1 MPTNDNKNNKI
12 DAPADSGA
20 PLVHA
25 GQYVRDKILA
35 PKKISVTAAAKLV
48 GVGRP
53 AFSNFLNGNVATTP
67 EMAARIE
74 RAFNVPAQELLA
86 MQAKFDAA
94 EAKSKGAPAKAMP
107 YVPPFLQIKA
117 TDVEAWVSRNIAAR
131 SRLAVF
137 LRTLVHST
145 ASELKKVDFP
155 ANDDAQRAGW
165 DGFIETA
172 QGNQWIPDGL
182 SGWEFGTDQAV
193 KGKADSDFEKS
204 VKATPKKE
212 RDQTT
217 FVFVTPRHWAGKT
230 DWIAEQK
237 AKRKWKDVRA
247 YDSSDLEQWMEQ
259 SIAAQ
264 AWFANETLRPSNG
277 VRTLDKCW
285 RDWADVASPSLD
297 GALFKPA
304 VESAERTILS
314 RLGKDPDGST
324 VIAADS
330 TDEALAFLAQLFL
343 QSEEE
348 GIARF
353 KGRVLVFDEAG
364 TLTKLA
370 QGTTDFI
377 AVAATRE
384 VEREIGPLA
393 RTMHTFVVYP
403 RNAANADPHVELEPL
418 NYDEFRLGLE
428 GMGYER
434 DDVSRYANE
443 SGRSLT
449 VLRRRLANVPVV
461 KTPAWAAD
469 HKTAVSLIPF
479 LMVGAWNSKN
489 TTDQTALALL
499 ANTGTYE
506 TLEKEV
512 QRLAALNDAPLW
524 SLGMARGVI
533 SKIDLLFAIAGHFT
547 EHDLKRYF
555 DLARIVLGED
565 DPKLD
570 LPESERWA
578 ASIHGKSREFSGA
591 LRQGVAETLVL
602 LAVHG
607 NQLFAAR
614 LGINC
619 EHEAARLVRD
629 LLTPLKTRILE
640 ANDRDLTAYAE
651 AAPNEFLTIVEEDL
665 KSANPETY
673 GLMRPVGTDVFDGGC
688 PRTGLLWALEALAW
702 NPDTLPRAA
711 LILAQLAQI
720 EITDN
725 WANKPIGSLES
736 IFRDWMPQT
745 AADHDTRLGVMKL
758 LAEKF
763 QSVAWKLCVDQFDL
777 GHRTG
782 HYSHKPSWRNDG
794 HGFGE
799 PLKTW
804 GPILAF
810 RAEMVAMALNWKT
823 GHTREMLTDLVRTL
837 HGLKPTDQAE
847 VWKLIKTWASTASD
861 ADKAVVREQ
870 IRVSVMS
877 RRAAIRSK
885 GKSEFASLTVPAKAA
900 YDALQPT
907 DLLNK
912 HEWLFREHWVD
923 ESADEGHE
931 EDMDFSKRDERIAN
945 MRAEALREIYADRGL
960 AGIYEFAS
968 MGKAAS
974 VIGWLMM
981 ERVLPE
987 DQKLEFL
994 IGAFPSGANAED
1006 WNRKNLVHGGL
1017 RAIQNEEAPT
1027 ALLKKAKKRVTE
1039 ADFVR
1044 MLLLAPFRRST
1055 WALVDKLAQQ
1065 HQDSYWHNVG
1075 PDWIHESDEENVE
1088 AVERLLAVRRPRAA
1102 FASIRFKLETL
1113 TPELLY
1119 RLMSEIVK
1127 DGDDKAGHYQLEQYY
1142 IEKAFQLLDKDTQLT
1157 LDQKASLEFAYID
1170 ALSRPWAREGF
1181 GVPNLEKYV
1190 EAHPEFFVQAVVWT
1204 YKRKGEGEDPPEYK
1218 VAPEDVQ
1225 HFAERG
1231 HKVLEALERIPGHD
1245 DLGELK
1251 ADRLLSWV
1259 KKVRDACEKLGRLD
1273 IADQCIGKVLAGA
1286 PVGTDGAWPCEPVRQ
1301 VMEEIHSKHIMRGT
1315 HTALYNS
1322 RGVTWRGEGGAQ
1334 ERELADKYRAW
1345 ANSLKVS
1352 HPYVS
1357 SHLLMDMV
1365 RTYEDE
1371 ANREDTQAGIR
1382 RRMH

>member
-1 MPTNDNKNNKI
+1 MPI
-12 DAPADSGA
+12 ADSKA
-20 PLVHA
+20 SPLHA
-25 GQYVRDKILA
+25 GQYVREKILA
-35 PKKISVTAAAKLV
+35 PKKMSVTAAAKLV

-86 MQAKFDAA
+86 MQATFDAA
-94 EAKSKGAPAKAMP
+94 ETKSKGAPAKATP

-131 SRLAVF
+131 SRLAAF

-145 ASELKKVDFP
+145 ASDLKKVDFP

-165 DGFIETA
+165 DGFIEVA

-182 SGWEFGTDQAV
+182 SGWEFGTDQVV

-204 VKATPKKE
+204 VQATPKKE
-212 RDQTT
+212 REQIT
-217 FVFVTPRHWAGKT
+217 FVFVTPRNWAGKAN
-230 DWIAEQK
+230 WIAEQK

-247 YDSSDLEQWMEQ
+247 YDSCDLEQWMEQ

-264 AWFANETLRPSNG
+264 TWFANETLRPSNG

-297 GALFKPA
+297 GVLFKSA

-348 GIARF
+348 GIAKF
-353 KGRVLVFDEAG
+353 KDRVLVFDEAG
-364 TLTKLA
+364 SLPKLA
-370 QGTTDFI
+370 QGTKDFI

-384 VEREIGPLA
+384 VERELGPLA

-418 NYDEFRLGLE
+418 NYDAFRVGLE

-434 DDVSRYANE
+434 DDISRYATE
-443 SGRSLT
+443 SGHSLT
-449 VLRRRLANVPVV
+449 VLRRRLSNVPVV
-461 KTPAWAAD
+461 RTPAWAAD
-469 HKTAVSLIPF
+469 NKTAMSLIPF

-499 ANTGTYE
+499 ANVETYE
-506 TLEKEV
+506 PLEKEA

-524 SLGMARGVI
+524 SLGTARGVI
-533 SKIDLLFAIAGHFT
+533 SKIDLLFAIAGQIT

-555 DLARIVLGED
+555 ELARIVLGED
-565 DPKLD
+565 DPSLD

-578 ASIHGKSREFSGA
+578 ASIHGKAREFSGA

-602 LAVHG
+602 FAVHG

-651 AAPNEFLTIVEEDL
+651 AAPNEFLTIIEEDL
-665 KSANPETY
+665 KSPSPETY
-673 GLMRPVGTDVFDGGC
+673 GLMRPAATEVFGSGC
-688 PRTGLLWALEALAW
+688 PRTGLLWALEGLAW
-702 NPDTLPRAA
+702 SPDTLPRAA

-736 IFRDWMPQT
+736 IFRSWMPQT
-745 AADHDTRLGVMKL
+745 AADHDTRLSVMKL

-763 QSVAWKLCVDQFDL
+763 PSVAWKLCVDQFDL

-799 PLKTW
+799 PFKTW

-810 RAEMVAMALNWKT
+810 RAEMVAMALSWKG
-823 GHTREMLTDLVRTL
+823 GHSREMLSDLVRTL
-837 HGLKPTDQAE
+837 HGLNPTDQAE
-847 VWKLIKTWASTASD
+847 VWKLINTWAATASD
-861 ADKAVVREQ
+861 ADKAAVREQ
-870 IRVSVMS
+870 IRVTVMS
-877 RRAAIRSK
+877 RRAARQSK
-885 GKSEFASLTVPAKAA
+885 GKSEFASLTTAAKAA
-900 YDALQPT
+900 YASLRPT

-923 ESADEGHE
+923 ESADELHE
-931 EDMDFSKRDERIAN
+931 ENMDFRKRDERIAN
-945 MRAEALREIYADRGL
+945 MRTEALREIYADRGL

-974 VIGWLMM
+974 MIGWLMM

-994 IGAFPSGANAED
+994 IGAFPSGANSED
-1006 WNRKNLVHGGL
+1006 WNRRNLVHGGL
-1017 RAIQNEEAPT
+1017 RAIQNEGERT
-1027 ALLKKAKKRVTE
+1027 VLLKRAKKHLKE

-1044 MLLLAPFRRST
+1044 MLLLSPFRRST
-1055 WALVDKLAQQ
+1055 WALVDKLAPQ
-1065 HQDSYWHNVG
+1065 HRDSYWHDVG
-1075 PDWIHESDEENVE
+1075 PDWIHESEEENIE
-1088 AVERLLAVRRPRAA
+1088 AVERLLSARRPRAA

-1113 TPELLY
+1113 TPELLH

-1127 DGDDKAGHYQLEQYY
+1127 EGDDQPGHYQPEQYY
-1142 IEKAFQLLDKDTQLT
+1142 IEKAFQLLDKDTRLT

-1170 ALSRPWAREGF
+1170 ALARPWAREGF
-1181 GVPNLEKYV
+1181 GIPNLEKYV
-1190 EAHPEFFVQAVVWT
+1190 ESHPEFFVQAVVWT
-1204 YKRKGEGEDPPEYK
+1204 YRRKGEGEDPPEYK
-1218 VAPEDVQ
+1218 VGPDNIQ

-1231 HKVLEALERIPGHD
+1231 HKLLEALKRIPGHD

-1251 ADRLLSWV
+1251 ADLLLSWV
-1259 KKVRDACEKLGRLD
+1259 KNVRDACEKLGRLD

-1286 PVGTDGAWPCEPVRQ
+1286 PVGKDGVWPCEPVRQ
-1301 VMEEIHSKHIMRGT
+1301 VMEEVHSKHIMRGA
-1315 HTALYNS
+1315 HTGLYNS

-1334 ERELADKYRAW
+1334 ERELADKYRTW
-1345 ANSLKVS
+1345 ASSLKVS
-1352 HPYVS
+1352 YPYVS

-1365 RTYEDE
+1365 RTYEHE
-1371 ANREDTQAGIR
+1371 ADREDTEAGIR
-1382 RRMH
+1382 RRLY